1 MMKAA
6 IFEKTGQPNE
16 VVEYI
21 DVPNV
26 EPAAGEVRVKVKAAN
41 INPSDIMFIRGMYGI
56 TPQLPSSAGFE
67 AAGIIDAVGEGVNL
81 PVGMEVIF
89 SHIGVWQ
96 EYVVTKAK
104 GIIPKP
110 KPMSF
115 EFACQAFVNPFT
127 AYGMLEV
134 SGLKSGDW
142 LLITAGASAY
152 GKLVIQLAAKKGIK
166 TIATVRREE
175 QKEMLMAIGAT
186 HVINTETEKMPK
198 SVLAVTDGKGVK
210 AVFDAV
216 GGTLGARALA
226 SLAVGGTMH
235 VFGLLSLENL
245 PLNSGLMIFK
255 NLTIKGFWLTTYL
268 ESLSK
273 EQREKAFIEVLGGLA
288 SSDLKLDIEATYP
301 LSKIKE
307 ALAHYEREG
316 RTGKIILTE

>member
-6 IFEKTGQPNE
+6 IFEQTGNPTE
-16 VVEYI
+16 VVNYV
-21 DVPNV
+21 DVPKS
-26 EPAAGEVRVKVKAAN
+26 EPGAGEVRVKVKAAN
-41 INPSDIMFIRGMYGI
+41 INPSDVMFIRGMYGI

-81 PVGMEVIF
+81 PVGVEVIF
-89 SHIGVWQ
+89 SHIGVWK

-134 SGLKSGDW
+134 SGLQSGDW

-198 SVLAVTDGKGVK
+198 SILAVTDGKGVN

-226 SLAVGGTMH
+226 SLATGGTMH

-273 EQREKAFIEVLGGLA
+273 EQREKAFTEVLGGLA

-301 LSKIKE
+301 LSQVKE

>member
-1 MMKAA
+1 
-6 IFEKTGQPNE
+6 
-16 VVEYI
+16 
-21 DVPNV
+21 
-26 EPAAGEVRVKVKAAN
+26 
-41 INPSDIMFIRGMYGI
+41 
-56 TPQLPSSAGFE
+56 
-67 AAGIIDAVGEGVNL
+67 
-81 PVGMEVIF
+81 
-89 SHIGVWQ
+89 
-96 EYVVTKAK
+96 
-104 GIIPKP
+104 
-110 KPMSF
+110 MSF

-152 GKLVIQLAAKKGIK
+152 GKLVIQLAAKKGIN

-175 QKEMLMAIGAT
+175 QKEMLTAIGAT
-186 HVINTETEKMPK
+186 HVVNTETEKMPK
-198 SVLAVTDGKGVK
+198 SVLALTDGKGVN

-226 SLAVGGTMH
+226 SLATGGTMH

-273 EQREKAFIEVLGGLA
+273 EQREKAFTEVLGGLA

>member
-1 MMKAA
+1 MKAA

-16 VVEYI
+16 VVAYV
-21 DVPNV
+21 DVPN
-26 EPAAGEVRVKVKAAN
+26 EAPAAGEVRVKVKAAN

-56 TPQLPSSAGFE
+56 TAQLPSSAGFE
-67 AAGIIDAVGEGVNL
+67 AAGVIDAVGEGVSL
-81 PVGMEVIF
+81 PIGMEVIF
-89 SHIGVWQ
+89 SNIGVWK

-110 KPMSF
+110 KQMSF

-152 GKLVIQLAAKKGIK
+152 GKLVIQMAAKKGIK

-186 HVINTETEKMPK
+186 HVINTEMEKMPK
-198 SVLAVTDGKGVK
+198 AVLELTDGKGAK

-216 GGTLGARALA
+216 GGALGARALA
-226 SLAVGGTMH
+226 SLATGGTMY

-255 NLTIKGFWLTTYL
+255 DLTIKGFWLTTFL
-268 ESLSK
+268 ESLGK
-273 EQREKAFIEVLGGLA
+273 EEREKAFTEVLGGLA
-288 SSDLKLDIEATYP
+288 SSNLKLDIEATYP
-301 LSKIKE
+301 LSKIKD
-307 ALAHYEREG
+307 ALAHYEQAG